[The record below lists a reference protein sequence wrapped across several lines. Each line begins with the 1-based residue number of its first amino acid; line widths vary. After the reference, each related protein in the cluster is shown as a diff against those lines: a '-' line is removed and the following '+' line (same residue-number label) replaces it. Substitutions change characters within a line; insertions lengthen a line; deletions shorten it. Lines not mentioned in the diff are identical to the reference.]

1 MAVISP
7 GYIVLADDEKTYRRK
22 KLCAWLHTIKSCA
35 IRRTKFPFSSG
46 NSRFDNCSGWK
57 DKGDVNAFFRSMAF
71 SGVQVVNPIAV
82 DSMQKKRTL
91 RWWGWGPV
99 MIVILIMALQE
110 TAVAQDGLRIGVP
123 MGFPPFAYQAEGER
137 EVRGYSVDVLEIL
150 AKELLVKPRYL
161 VGRHEDLLKALKN
174 HDLDLVIGIVSN
186 ESNRQEFDIL
196 EIFIYVK
203 HYVFVH
209 HCVDHTKSVDHSG
222 VSLVVVRDQPFMAPD
237 FFNQSENCIQA
248 RTIKDAL
255 MMVDSGQARQ
265 FIDYSDHLA
274 AYLIGKYG
282 LANVRQA
289 GVKMGRFPFT
299 MIIAKDNRALGSG
312 LREALG
318 QAIKS
323 GQLDRVRD
331 KWLGKSWASYIWQR
345 FAPWFVLAALMLMSV
360 VLFFLGWHMALKRKV
375 TQVTGRLRTSEVRY
389 RQLIESAPDMVFL
402 VDRKGWI
409 QLANHSASKRLLIPQ
424 DQLLLNRLQYLLV
437 PDELGRFKI
446 FWDRLFSD
454 RIATLETRMR
464 NFSGREISV
473 ELMAA
478 RLRGNTEEGDL
489 ACCFARDLTIRK
501 MIEQELITSERLA
514 TIGKIAAGV
523 AHEVNNPIGII
534 LAHAEDLISGELNRE
549 ESQESLT
556 AIRRNALRAGSTI
569 RALLDQATQAPAERV
584 ALDVA
589 VLLEE
594 CLYFLKPRLKKTVV
608 HQALDANTHWVTG
621 DDNQL
626 QQVFINLLLNAIE
639 SMGGEGK
646 LKVSVATIDDKMNKA
661 NRICIED
668 SGKGILSDHLPHI
681 FDPFFTRGKTQGNGL
696 GLFVAERIVN
706 NHNGRIFATA
716 STLGGTAMIVDL
728 PACTKAYV
736 CKRVC

>member
-1 MAVISP
+1 M
-7 GYIVLADDEKTYRRK
+7 IVL
-22 KLCAWLHTIKSCA
+22 
-35 IRRTKFPFSSG
+35 
-46 NSRFDNCSGWK
+46 
-57 DKGDVNAFFRSMAF
+57 
-71 SGVQVVNPIAV
+71 
-82 DSMQKKRTL
+82 
-91 RWWGWGPV
+91 
-99 MIVILIMALQE
+99 LIMAFQASAL
-110 TAVAQDGLRIGVP
+110 ARDGLRIGVP
-123 MGFPPFAYQAEGER
+123 MGFPPFAYQDEGVR

-150 AKELLVKPRYL
+150 GKALMVKPRYL
-161 VGRHEDLLKALKN
+161 VGRHEDLLQALKH
-174 HDLDLVIGIVSN
+174 HDLDLVIGIVGD
-186 ESNRQEFDIL
+186 ESRQQEFDTL
-196 EIFIYVK
+196 EILIYVK
-203 HYVFVH
+203 YYVFVH
-209 HCVDHTKSVDHSG
+209 YCTDCTKSADHSG
-222 VSLVVVRDQPFMAPD
+222 ASLVVVREQPFMAPE
-237 FFNQSENCIQA
+237 FFDQSENCIQA
-248 RTIKDAL
+248 RSIKEAL
-255 MMVDSGQARQ
+255 MMVNAGQARQ

-274 AYLIGKYG
+274 TYLIGKYG
-282 LANVRQA
+282 LENVRQA

-299 MIIAKDNRALGSG
+299 MIIAKGDRVLGSG

-318 QAIKS
+318 KVIKS

-331 KWLGKSWASYIWQR
+331 KWLGRSWASYIWQR
-345 FAPWFVLAALMLMSV
+345 FAPLFVLAALILVSM

-375 TQVTGRLRTSEVRY
+375 TQVTGRLRTSEARY

-402 VDRKGWI
+402 TDRKGWI
-409 QLANHSASKRLLIPQ
+409 QLANHSASKRLLVPQ

-437 PDELGRFKI
+437 PDELGRFNV

-454 RIATLETRMR
+454 QIATLETRMR
-464 NFSGREISV
+464 NFSGCEISV
-473 ELMAA
+473 ELVAA

-501 MIEQELITSERLA
+501 MIEQELISSERLA

-534 LAHAEDLISGELNRE
+534 LAHTEDLISGELTVD

-569 RALLDQATQAPAERV
+569 RALLDQTTQAPVGRA

-589 VLLEE
+589 AVLEE
-594 CLYFLKPRLKKTVV
+594 CLYFLKPRLKKTRV

-639 SMGGEGK
+639 SMGGEGA
-646 LKVSVATIDDKMNKA
+646 LKVSVATIKDNTDTVQ
-661 NRICIED
+661 RICIED
-668 SGKGILSDHLPHI
+668 SGKGIPAEHLPYI
-681 FDPFFTRGKTQGNGL
+681 FDPFFTRGKTRGNGL

-706 NHNGRIFATA
+706 NHNGRILARA

-728 PACTKAYV
+728 PACMRAYV